1 MGDVNHRC
9 AHKKKKKKKKKKH
22 VHSTSRAKAK
32 RKRRH
37 AIKEG
42 CCCLFQYTDAATHI
56 HASRVMHVHLTLFV
70 FFFLSRSSIDVI
82 SV

>member
-9 AHKKKKKKKKKKH
+9 AHKKKKKKKKH
-22 VHSTSRAKAK
+22 VHSTLRVSAK

-42 CCCLFQYTDAATHI
+42 CCCLFQYTDAATHT
-56 HASRVMHVHLTLFV
+56 HLG
-70 FFFLSRSSIDVI
+70 
-82 SV
+82 